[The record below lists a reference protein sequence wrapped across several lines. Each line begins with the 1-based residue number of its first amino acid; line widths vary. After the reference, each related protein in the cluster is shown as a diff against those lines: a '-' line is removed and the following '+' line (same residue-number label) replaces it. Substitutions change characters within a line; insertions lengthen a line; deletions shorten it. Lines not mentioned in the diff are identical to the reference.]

1 MSASAPPPYEETADA
16 LGAQDADPV
25 PLFADLKID
34 SQPHD
39 PYSDTCLVHLKLLFA
54 FQALKEDVGYTD
66 GLFGIWDSRADGA
79 ITTAGNGEVEEHVR
93 PDGDVPDDEEKRK
106 ALSKI
111 REKRWALFVAR
122 AVDRYEAWWNSL
134 TGGRP
139 LTEKDMEQSRTTA
152 YEAFGLRK
160 DQSYWQ
166 KEGLPP
172 LGTYYTVT
180 TYALC

>member
-1 MSASAPPPYEETADA
+1 MSASAPPPYAETA
-16 LGAQDADPV
+16 GAPAPPDIDPV
-25 PLFADLKID
+25 ASFADLKID
-34 SQPHD
+34 SKPHD
-39 PYSDTCLVHLKLLFA
+39 PDPDTCLAHLKLLFA

-79 ITTAGNGEVEEHVR
+79 ITVAENGEIEEHVR
-93 PDGDVPDDEEKRK
+93 ADGDVPDDEEKRK

-139 LTEKDMEQSRTTA
+139 LVEKDMEESQTTA
-152 YEAFGLRK
+152 YEAFPLTK
-160 DQSYWQ
+160 EHSYWS
-166 KEGLPP
+166 KEALPP
-172 LGTYYTVT
+172 LGTF
-180 TYALC
+180 